1 MRRVLMINS
10 AVYLPGEGGYK
21 RSMYLFDLMR
31 KMGYDITLL
40 TGDFNHYS
48 KQVRNVEEF
57 RRKYCE
63 YSGIQILH
71 KMPYKRNI
79 SLIRYMSDRV
89 FSRVA
94 AKWIIQHINEF
105 DVVYTSMPDMD
116 IINHISKTCHK
127 KRIPIIVDVR
137 DLHPEALRVVLKKE
151 WLYRICT
158 FFMKKRADKAYA
170 SADELLAVSK
180 EYLDR
185 GKKVN
190 PNTPNPTVVYIG
202 AALDRFD
209 DGVERYSSEII
220 KPKDEVWI
228 TYAGTIGASYDL
240 DTVIV
245 AVSKIQ
251 KIYGINLRFKI
262 LGQGPDEYRLKE
274 LIVQQKIENVD
285 FLGFMAYEKM
295 AAYLSKSDITVNC
308 IKKKASQ
315 SIINK
320 VADYFACGKPVM
332 NSCLNEEMRWLINHF
347 ETGVNYEAE
356 NIDEF
361 VKKFIYIFNDK
372 EKMNQYGVN
381 ARSLAEKRFD
391 RANSY
396 KAIIEVIDNVKVR
409 HS

>member
-1 MRRVLMINS
+1 MINS

-31 KMGYDITLL
+31 KMGYDVTLL

-57 RRKYCE
+57 RRKYSE

-105 DVVYTSMPDMD
+105 DVVYTSMPYMD

-381 ARSLAEKRFD
+381 ARSLAEKRFN